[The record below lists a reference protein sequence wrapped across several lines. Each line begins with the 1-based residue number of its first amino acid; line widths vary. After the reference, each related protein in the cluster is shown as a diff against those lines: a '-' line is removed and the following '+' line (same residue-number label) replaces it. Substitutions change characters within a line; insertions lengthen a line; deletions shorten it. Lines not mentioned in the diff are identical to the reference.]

1 MESLN
6 MTNNKIPLNL
16 ANRNNSDVVEI
27 SYEGAVWSLIF
38 WSVVQVFIMVYAVYK
53 CYHEIDKTHEN
64 KVKHRRM
71 LNQAYDDEQRNAAD
85 AADAVQRTSEADLL
99 QDVTSSLQQAML
111 TGMVVDTN
119 NKKTN

>member
-1 MESLN
+1 MSD
-6 MTNNKIPLNL
+6 NKIPLNL

-53 CYHEIDKTHEN
+53 CYYEIDKTHEN

-71 LNQAYDDEQRNAAD
+71 LNQAYDDERNAAD
-85 AADAVQRTSEADLL
+85 AADAVQRPSEADLL